1 MEEEREI
8 DYYAAYSY
16 YAMLLIAATIACIIF
31 AALLCAY
38 GVVKVGKG
46 FLLWLIIIT
55 LLGLLCL
62 PVMGFMALVSP
73 SLELQGL
80 YLTLQRFIALFATAP
95 LLCIFSSMYRRGC
108 NLKQY
113 GMFGLVFLTHIM
125 CVLYLWNNNSGV
137 LADYLP
143 VLDFGVFSIFL
154 ILARHSIFVELSPV
168 SIDNFMQEL
177 DDMILIFERSGK
189 LIDANLQTKKTWP
202 FLQEGLTMDEFL
214 QNLQALTVS
223 KKGCQKGGMVQHE
236 EVAISFPNGIRHY
249 QYGSTQVKDKRG
261 SIEATVL
268 NFHDITEI
276 SLLEKELEEKNAE
289 LEELNIKL
297 KTFLDTAEKLLE
309 EEQKAKAAKDIKEI
323 VGTKIEKLLSELET
337 VSFYNKQE
345 KLPGLIEDCR
355 EVIAVV
361 RLAMQKLMLGDRKD
375 GKND

>member
-1 MEEEREI
+1 
-8 DYYAAYSY
+8 
-16 YAMLLIAATIACIIF
+16 
-31 AALLCAY
+31 
-38 GVVKVGKG
+38 
-46 FLLWLIIIT
+46 
-55 LLGLLCL
+55 
-62 PVMGFMALVSP
+62 
-73 SLELQGL
+73 
-80 YLTLQRFIALFATAP
+80 
-95 LLCIFSSMYRRGC
+95 
-108 NLKQY
+108 
-113 GMFGLVFLTHIM
+113 
-125 CVLYLWNNNSGV
+125 
-137 LADYLP
+137 
-143 VLDFGVFSIFL
+143 
-154 ILARHSIFVELSPV
+154 
-168 SIDNFMQEL
+168 
-177 DDMILIFERSGK
+177 
-189 LIDANLQTKKTWP
+189 
-202 FLQEGLTMDEFL
+202 MDEFL